1 MLKFFKFIIGL
12 FLLPSAAALMLVFT
26 GQLENGAGLSSL
38 ETTTWWFLGGFA
50 VWLLLFAMFP
60 RPIRTYVLGHE
71 LTHALWGMLMGAKVS
86 KLRVS
91 ARGGSVTLDKS
102 NLWITLAPYFFPFYS
117 ALALIA
123 YLLTGFFADTSAY
136 LPFWYA
142 LFGLTWSFHLSFTV
156 VILMTRQ
163 PDIHEHGRVFSYALI
178 LCINLLT
185 ASVLLNMLTGQPWP
199 DFGLAL
205 LTGLKETYQLCANQ
219 GGEMLDRLPPLF
231 ADWLNR

>member
-1 MLKFFKFIIGL
+1 MLKFFKFLIGL
-12 FLLPSAAALMLVFT
+12 VLLPSAVALALVFAR
-26 GQLENGAGLSSL
+26 QLQHGAGLGTP
-38 ETTTWWFLGGFA
+38 ETTTLWFLGGFA
-50 VWLLLFAMFP
+50 AWLVLFAMFP

-86 KLRVS
+86 RLRVS

-102 NLWITLAPYFFPFYS
+102 NVWITLAPYFFPFYS

-123 YLLTGFFADTSAY
+123 YLLIGLFWDTSDY

-156 VILMTRQ
+156 LILMTRQ
-163 PDIHEHGRVFSYALI
+163 PDIQEHGRIFSYALI

-185 ASVLLNMLTGQPWP
+185 ASALLNLLTSQAWP
-199 DFGLAL
+199 DLGVAV
-205 LTGLKETYQLCANQ
+205 LTELKGTYKFCGTQAAILF
-219 GGEMLDRLPPLF
+219 DKLPPLSI
-231 ADWLNR
+231 NP

>member
-1 MLKFFKFIIGL
+1 MLKFFKFLIGL
-12 FLLPSAAALMLVFT
+12 LLLPAVAALALVFA
-26 GQLENGAGLSSL
+26 GQLLHGAGLGEL
-38 ETTTWWFLGGFA
+38 DVTTLWFLGGFA
-50 VWLLLFAMFP
+50 AWLLLFAIFP
-60 RPIRTYVLGHE
+60 RPIRTYVLAHE
-71 LTHALWGMLMGAKVS
+71 LTHALWGMIMGAKVS

-123 YLLTGFFADTSAY
+123 YLLVELAWDTSTY

-163 PDIHEHGRVFSYALI
+163 PDIHEHGRLFSYALI

-185 ASVLLNMLTGQPWP
+185 ASALLNLLTHQPWP
-199 DFGLAL
+199 DLAQATL
-205 LTGLKETYQLCANQ
+205 AQLKGTYNFCATQ
-219 GGEMLDRLPPLF
+219 ATILYAKLP
-231 ADWLNR
+231 LNP